1 METVNRWRAS
11 NFERGA
17 VEDVLADDVEW
28 VVPNSGGVSRVRGI
42 DAVLEWYAS
51 GGAADEL
58 LPDESLDF
66 SEERG
71 ELEDFGDG
79 RVGSLNRLIYTSK
92 ESGEVAYVKTHRLVY
107 TVRDGKIVRYELENV
122 DESELER
129 APVRLTRHF
138 WRLIGSSRYARRTET
153 RFRNS
158 DSRPAGSP
166 ASTAALMSLANIS
179 CTSRRGK
186 WPCGVSWRPLCSGAS

>member
-1 METVNRWRAS
+1 MGTINRWRAA

-17 VEDVLADDVEW
+17 VEDVLAEDVEW
-28 VVPNSGGVSRVRGI
+28 VVPTRGGVTRVRGI
-42 DAVLEWYAS
+42 DAVLEWYTS

-58 LPDESLDF
+58 VPDESLDF

-107 TVRDGKIVRYELENV
+107 TVLDGKIVRYELENLGKS
-122 DESELER
+122 DLER
-129 APVRLTRHF
+129 AP
-138 WRLIGSSRYARRTET
+138 S
-153 RFRNS
+153 N
-158 DSRPAGSP
+158 
-166 ASTAALMSLANIS
+166 
-179 CTSRRGK
+179 
-186 WPCGVSWRPLCSGAS
+186 